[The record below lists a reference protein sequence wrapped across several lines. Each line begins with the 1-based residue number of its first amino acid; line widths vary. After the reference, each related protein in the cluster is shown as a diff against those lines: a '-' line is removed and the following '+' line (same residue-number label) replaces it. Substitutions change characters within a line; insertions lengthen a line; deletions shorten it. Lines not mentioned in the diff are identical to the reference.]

1 MISLK
6 DAIERSR
13 SNGDFTALN
22 DAVPYT
28 RFLNLAAEEGEGE
41 LIFRMGYRPEHI
53 GNPVLQAL
61 HGGIIGSLLETAAL
75 SHVIWEMEQVR
86 VPKTITITIDYLRS
100 GRPVDTFAASRI
112 TKMGRRVVNVH
123 TTAWQ
128 DDRSKPIAS
137 AIAHFLID

>member
-1 MISLK
+1 MTSLQ

-13 SNGDFTALN
+13 ATGDFTPLN
-22 DAVPYT
+22 QAVPYA
-28 RFLNLAAEEGEGE
+28 RFLNLTANLVEDE
-41 LIFRMGYRPEHI
+41 LVFRMGYRPEHI
-53 GNPVLQAL
+53 GNPVLRAL

-75 SHVIWEMEQVR
+75 SHVTWEMSQVR

-100 GRPVDTFAASRI
+100 GRAVDTYATSRI

-128 DDRSKPIAS
+128 EDRARPIAS